1 MDENTPKKNDLRILW
16 MIALIIVL
24 FIAIKLIFAMLGAA
38 IPQEKHAQPP
48 DPTPEQ
54 SVSETLP
61 APSFCPFCGEKLPES
76 FQWGQFCTQCGGKIE
91 F

>member
-48 DPTPEQ
+48 DPTP
-54 SVSETLP
+54 
-61 APSFCPFCGEKLPES
+61 
-76 FQWGQFCTQCGGKIE
+76 
-91 F
+91 

>member
-38 IPQEKHAQPP
+38 IPKEKLNPP
-48 DPTPEQ
+48 SSAPEQ

-91 F
+91 S